1 MAPEQMR
8 GGEEVDAR
16 ADIWSLGVVLYELCT
31 GRSPFFGETI
41 AAICARVIG
50 DEPAAPR
57 ALKADLP
64 SGLSAIILRCLR
76 KDRAQ
81 RPSDI
86 AELAASLAAFG
97 SADADV
103 HATSALRVFS
113 NARTNPA
120 LQAASSE
127 RTPTALSATLAV
139 LGQRL
144 YPRRPLYAQPRVQ
157 LVGAALAFATLLGGA
172 FTLRAGHAS
181 ERAAGPSPGA
191 QAVAPHLSAITSC
204 AMPGAAARFVPAVAV
219 TPPAKGEALP
229 SAKPPVTLTR
239 GAAKGRVRNPW
250 DPKSFGGRL

>member
-8 GGEEVDAR
+8 SGEDVDAR

-50 DEPAAPR
+50 DEPAPPR
-57 ALKADLP
+57 ALP

-81 RPSDI
+81 RPADI
-86 AELAASLAAFG
+86 AELATSLAAFG

-103 HATSALRVFS
+103 YATCALRVFA

-120 LQAASSE
+120 QEAAASE
-127 RTPTALSATLAV
+127 RSPTELSATLAV
-139 LGQRL
+139 LGVGL
-144 YPRRPLYAQPRVQ
+144 YPRRPLYSQPRVQ

-181 ERAAGPSPGA
+181 ETTPASASSPPA
-191 QAVAPHLSAITSC
+191 QAVARHFSPLTSC
-204 AMPGAAARFVPAVAV
+204 PMPSAAALVVPAIAM
-219 TPPAKGEALP
+219 TPPTREALP
-229 SAKPPVTLTR
+229 GAKAHVTLTQR
-239 GAAKGRVRNPW
+239 TPKGRLRNPW